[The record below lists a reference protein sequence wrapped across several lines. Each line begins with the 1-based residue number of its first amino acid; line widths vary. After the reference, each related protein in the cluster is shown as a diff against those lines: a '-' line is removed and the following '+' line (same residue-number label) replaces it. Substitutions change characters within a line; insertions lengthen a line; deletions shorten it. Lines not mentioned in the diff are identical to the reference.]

1 MRNLPVIYYSM
12 NIDKN
17 IAVPNVYG
25 RWQRA
30 AKEMEPGKSPDR
42 KNQEPSPCG
51 KARLLARRQR
61 DRLQKDQIRVP
72 YLVRK
77 GKVGSGLL

>member
-1 MRNLPVIYYSM
+1 M

-30 AKEMEPGKSPDR
+30 AKEMEPGDSTTVKTRNQVLAARHAFSRAGKGIVSR
-42 KNQEPSPCG
+42 KIE
-51 KARLLARRQR
+51 
-61 DRLQKDQIRVP
+61 
-72 YLVRK
+72 
-77 GKVGSGLL
+77 SGFRIWCVKEK